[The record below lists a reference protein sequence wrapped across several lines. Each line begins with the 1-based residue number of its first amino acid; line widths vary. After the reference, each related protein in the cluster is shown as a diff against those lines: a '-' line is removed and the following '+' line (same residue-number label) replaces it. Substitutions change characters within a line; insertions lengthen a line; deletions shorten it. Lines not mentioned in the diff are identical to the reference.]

1 MNQNSNCPSL
11 ADKEMLTDALNSEKF
26 ATDNY
31 NVFAYECA
39 NVALKNEFM
48 SLLNEEHQI
57 QYDIFEEMN
66 KRGLYPV
73 KPAQQQAV
81 DQVKQKFNSAS
92 V

>member
-1 MNQNSNCPSL
+1 MDQQNANFC
-11 ADKEMLTDALNSEKF
+11 DKDILTDALNAEKF

-31 NVFAYECA
+31 NIFAYECA

-48 SLLNEEHQI
+48 SLLQEEHQI

-66 KRGLYPV
+66 KRGWYPV

-81 DQVKQKFNSAS
+81 DQAKQKYNSAKA
-92 V
+92 